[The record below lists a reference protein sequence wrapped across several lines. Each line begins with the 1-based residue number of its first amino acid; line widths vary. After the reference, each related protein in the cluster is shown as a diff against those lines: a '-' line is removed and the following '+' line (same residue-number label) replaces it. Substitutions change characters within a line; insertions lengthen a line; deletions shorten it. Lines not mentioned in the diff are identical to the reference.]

1 MKLQQKNQKEKDFT
15 KITFQGGTNEMII
28 LELPIY
34 YTFVKKTKKDNKVL
48 VGMNWYRNAHF
59 RSSNQVKQHYHK
71 LIYSKVTQSQKLK
84 DKYMVSYMLYPSN
97 SNCDLM
103 NVVSVIDKFLN
114 DALQDCGVIVNDNI
128 KFYKHMI
135 AIVKE
140 VDKLNPRIEIIVEEI
155 E

>member
-1 MKLQQKNQKEKDFT
+1 
-15 KITFQGGTNEMII
+15 MINI
-28 LELPIY
+28 ELPIY
-34 YTFVKKTKKDNKVL
+34 YTFERKTKKDNKIL

-59 RSSNQVKQHYHK
+59 RSSNQVKQHYHS

-114 DALQDCGVIVNDNI
+114 DALQDSGVIVNDNI

-135 AIVKE
+135 ATAKE
-140 VDKLNPRIEIIVEEI
+140 VDKLNPRIEIIVEEM

>member
-1 MKLQQKNQKEKDFT
+1 MCED
-15 KITFQGGTNEMII
+15 EMII

-34 YTFVKKTKKDNKVL
+34 YTFTKKTKKDNKVL

-59 RSSNQVKQHYHK
+59 RNSNQVKQYYHK
-71 LIYSKVTQSQKLK
+71 LIFSKVTQSQKLK

-114 DALQDCGVIVNDNI
+114 DALQDSGVIVNDNI

-135 AIVKE
+135 ATVKE
-140 VDKLNPRIEIIVEEI
+140 VDKLNPRIEIIIEEM